1 MNIVRANPEQL
12 FEYGPFTVR
21 RQRPGEA
28 LSPLVSVDLMSLK
41 LDARI
46 PMQQHQDEEVFTY
59 LWRGSMQHQD
69 SNGERTQLS
78 AKRVMV
84 VNAGDGVQYEES
96 VPLYE
101 AELLQAVIRP
111 AQQGGEAM
119 TQVLER
125 DQGIMTNGWT
135 ELAGPEESD
144 APLELRQE
152 VYIFD
157 TMLERN
163 HTLDVPSMPGFV
175 AYLTVLEGI
184 IRVGDQRLGRGDAVS
199 GLDSSLEIVGD
210 RDANLVCFLV
220 KPDNF
225 A

>member
-157 TMLERN
+157 TLLERN
-163 HTLDVPSMPGFV
+163 HTLDVPSMPGFI

-184 IRVGDQRLGRGDAVS
+184 IRVGDQRLSRGDAVS
-199 GLDSSLEIVGD
+199 GLDSSVEIVGY
-210 RDANLVCFLV
+210 RDANLVCFLI

>member
-111 AQQGGEAM
+111 ALRGGEAM

-157 TMLERN
+157 TLLERN

-175 AYLTVLEGI
+175 AYLTVLQGI
-184 IRVGDQRLGRGDAVS
+184 IRVGDQRLSRGDAVS
-199 GLDSSLEIVGD
+199 GLDSSIEIVGD

>member
-111 AQQGGEAM
+111 SQQGGEAM

-157 TMLERN
+157 TLLERN

-184 IRVGDQRLGRGDAVS
+184 IRVGDLRLGRGDAVS
-199 GLDSSLEIVGD
+199 GLDSSIEIVGD

>member
-21 RQRPGEA
+21 RQRPGAA
-28 LSPLVSVDLMSLK
+28 LSPLISVDLMSLK

-46 PMQQHQDEEVFTY
+46 PMQQHQNEEVFTY

-78 AKRVMV
+78 AKKVMV
-84 VNAGDGVQYEES
+84 VNAGEGVQYEES

-111 AQQGGEAM
+111 SQPGGEAM

-135 ELAGPEESD
+135 ELAGPETSD

-152 VYIFD
+152 VYIYD
-157 TMLERN
+157 TLLARN
-163 HTLDVPSMPGFV
+163 HTLNVPSMPGFV
-175 AYLTVLEGI
+175 AYLTVLEGV
-184 IRVGDQRLGRGDAVS
+184 IRVGDHRLGRGDAVS
-199 GLDSSLEIVGD
+199 GLDDTIEIVGD
-210 RDANLVCFLV
+210 REANLVCFLV

>member
-111 AQQGGEAM
+111 SQQGGEAM

-157 TMLERN
+157 TLLERN

-199 GLDSSLEIVGD
+199 GLDSSIEIVGE

-225 A
+225 V

>member
-46 PMQQHQDEEVFTY
+46 PMQHHEDEEVFTY

-111 AQQGGEAM
+111 ALRGGEAM

-184 IRVGDQRLGRGDAVS
+184 IRVGDLRLSRGDAVS
-199 GLDSSLEIVGD
+199 GLDSSIEIVGD

>member
-28 LSPLVSVDLMSLK
+28 LSPLLTVDLMSLK

-46 PMQQHQDEEVFTY
+46 PMQQHQDEDVFTY

-78 AKRVMV
+78 AKKVMV
-84 VNAGDGVQYEES
+84 VNAGEGVQYEES

-111 AQQGGEAM
+111 LQPGGEAM

-152 VYIFD
+152 VYIYD
-157 TMLERN
+157 TLLERN
-163 HTLDVPSMPGFV
+163 QTVDVPSMQGFV

-184 IRVGDQRLGRGDAVS
+184 IRIGDQRLSRGDAVI
-199 GLDSSLEIVGD
+199 GLDSSMEITGD

-220 KPDNF
+220 KPDNV

>member
-28 LSPLVSVDLMSLK
+28 LSPLISVDLMSLK

-111 AQQGGEAM
+111 ALRGGEAM

-184 IRVGDQRLGRGDAVS
+184 IRVGDQRLSRGDAVS
-199 GLDSSLEIVGD
+199 GLDSSVEIVGD
-210 RDANLVCFLV
+210 RDANLVCFLI

>member
-157 TMLERN
+157 TLLERN

-184 IRVGDQRLGRGDAVS
+184 IRVGDQRLSRGDAVS
-199 GLDSSLEIVGD
+199 GLDSSIEIVGD

>member
-152 VYIFD
+152 VYILD
-157 TMLERN
+157 TLLERN

-199 GLDSSLEIVGD
+199 GLDSSIEIVGE

-225 A
+225 V

>member
-84 VNAGDGVQYEES
+84 VNSGDGVQYEES

-111 AQQGGEAM
+111 ALRGGEAM

-157 TMLERN
+157 TLLERN

-184 IRVGDQRLGRGDAVS
+184 IRVGDLRLSRGDAVS
-199 GLDSSLEIVGD
+199 GLDSSIEIVGD
-210 RDANLVCFLV
+210 RDANLVCFLI

>member
-111 AQQGGEAM
+111 ALRGGEAM

-157 TMLERN
+157 TLLERN

-184 IRVGDQRLGRGDAVS
+184 IRVGDLRLCRGDAVS
-199 GLDSSLEIVGD
+199 GLDSSIEIVGD

>member
-28 LSPLVSVDLMSLK
+28 LSPLVSVDSMSLK

-111 AQQGGEAM
+111 SQQGGEAM

-152 VYIFD
+152 VYILD
-157 TMLERN
+157 TLLERN

-199 GLDSSLEIVGD
+199 GLDSSIEIVGE

-225 A
+225 V

>member
-111 AQQGGEAM
+111 SQQGGEAM

-157 TMLERN
+157 TLLERN

-184 IRVGDQRLGRGDAVS
+184 IRVGDQRLSRGDAVS
-199 GLDSSLEIVGD
+199 GLDFSVEIVGD
-210 RDANLVCFLV
+210 RDANLVCFLI

>member
-21 RQRPGEA
+21 RQRPGAA
-28 LSPLVSVDLMSLK
+28 LSPLISVDLMSLK

-46 PMQQHQDEEVFTY
+46 PMQQHQNEEVFTY

-78 AKRVMV
+78 AKKVMV
-84 VNAGDGVQYEES
+84 VNAGEGVQYEES

-111 AQQGGEAM
+111 SQPGGEAM

-135 ELAGPEESD
+135 ELAGPETSD
-144 APLELRQE
+144 APLELRQK
-152 VYIFD
+152 VYIYD
-157 TMLERN
+157 TLLARN
-163 HTLDVPSMPGFV
+163 HTLNVPSMPGFV

-184 IRVGDQRLGRGDAVS
+184 IRVGDHRLGRGDAVS
-199 GLDSSLEIVGD
+199 GLDDTIEIVGD
-210 RDANLVCFLV
+210 REANLVCFLV

>member
-144 APLELRQE
+144 APLEMRQE

-157 TMLERN
+157 TLLERN

-199 GLDSSLEIVGD
+199 GLDSSVEIVGD

>member
-28 LSPLVSVDLMSLK
+28 LSPLLTVDLMSLK
-41 LDARI
+41 LDARL

-78 AKRVMV
+78 AKKVMV
-84 VNAGDGVQYEES
+84 VNAGEGVQYEES

-111 AQQGGEAM
+111 SQAGGEAM

-152 VYIFD
+152 VYIYD
-157 TMLERN
+157 TLLERN
-163 HTLDVPSMPGFV
+163 QTVDVPSMPGFV

-184 IRVGDQRLGRGDAVS
+184 IRIGDQRLSRGDAVS
-199 GLDSSLEIVGD
+199 GLDSSMEITGD

-220 KPDNF
+220 RPDNI

>member
-28 LSPLVSVDLMSLK
+28 LSPLISVDLMSLK

-111 AQQGGEAM
+111 SQQGGEAM

-144 APLELRQE
+144 APLELRQK

-157 TMLERN
+157 TLLERN

-199 GLDSSLEIVGD
+199 GLDSSIEIVGE

-225 A
+225 V

>member
-111 AQQGGEAM
+111 ALRGGEAM

-157 TMLERN
+157 TLLERN

-184 IRVGDQRLGRGDAVS
+184 IRVGDQRLSRGDAVS
-199 GLDSSLEIVGD
+199 GLDSSVEIVGD

>member
-28 LSPLVSVDLMSLK
+28 LSPLISVDLMSLK

-144 APLELRQE
+144 APLELRQK

-157 TMLERN
+157 TLLERN

-199 GLDSSLEIVGD
+199 GLDSSIEIVGE

-225 A
+225 V

>member
-1 MNIVRANPEQL
+1 VRANPEQL

-111 AQQGGEAM
+111 ALRGGEAM

-157 TMLERN
+157 TLLERN

-184 IRVGDQRLGRGDAVS
+184 IRVGDLRLSRGDAVS
-199 GLDSSLEIVGD
+199 GLDSSIEIVGD
-210 RDANLVCFLV
+210 RDANLVCFLI

>member
-21 RQRPGEA
+21 RQRPGET

-111 AQQGGEAM
+111 ALRGGEAM

-157 TMLERN
+157 TLLERN

-184 IRVGDQRLGRGDAVS
+184 IRVGDQRLSRGDAVS
-199 GLDSSLEIVGD
+199 GLDSSVEIVGD
-210 RDANLVCFLV
+210 RDANLVCFLI

>member
-28 LSPLVSVDLMSLK
+28 LSPLISVDLMSLK
-41 LDARI
+41 LDAWI

-111 AQQGGEAM
+111 ALRGGEAM

-157 TMLERN
+157 TLLERN

-199 GLDSSLEIVGD
+199 GLDSSIEIVGD

>member
-28 LSPLVSVDLMSLK
+28 LSPLISVDLMSLK

-111 AQQGGEAM
+111 ALRGGEAM

-157 TMLERN
+157 TLLERN

-184 IRVGDQRLGRGDAVS
+184 IRVGDLRLSRGDAVS
-199 GLDSSLEIVGD
+199 RLDSSVEIVGD
-210 RDANLVCFLV
+210 RDANLVCFLI

>member
-84 VNAGDGVQYEES
+84 VNSGDGVQYEES

-111 AQQGGEAM
+111 ALRGGEAM

-157 TMLERN
+157 TLLERN

-199 GLDSSLEIVGD
+199 GLDSSIEMVGD
-210 RDANLVCFLV
+210 RDANLVCFLI

>member
-28 LSPLVSVDLMSLK
+28 LSPLLTVDLMSLK
-41 LDARI
+41 LDARL

-78 AKRVMV
+78 AKKVMV
-84 VNAGDGVQYEES
+84 VNAGKGVQYEES

-111 AQQGGEAM
+111 SQPGGEAM

-152 VYIFD
+152 VYIYD
-157 TMLERN
+157 TLLERN
-163 HTLDVPSMPGFV
+163 QTVDVPSMPGFV

-184 IRVGDQRLGRGDAVS
+184 IRIGDQRLSRGDAVS
-199 GLDSSLEIVGD
+199 GLDSSMEITGD

-220 KPDNF
+220 RPDNI

>member
-21 RQRPGEA
+21 RQRPGAA
-28 LSPLVSVDLMSLK
+28 LSPLISVDLMSLK

-46 PMQQHQDEEVFTY
+46 PMQQHQNEEVFTY

-78 AKRVMV
+78 AKKVMV
-84 VNAGDGVQYEES
+84 VNAGEGVQYEES

-111 AQQGGEAM
+111 SQTGGEAM

-135 ELAGPEESD
+135 ELAGPETSD

-152 VYIFD
+152 VYIYD
-157 TMLERN
+157 TLLARN
-163 HTLDVPSMPGFV
+163 HTLNVPSMPGFV

-184 IRVGDQRLGRGDAVS
+184 IRVGDHRLGRGDAVS
-199 GLDSSLEIVGD
+199 GLDDTIEIVGD
-210 RDANLVCFLV
+210 REANLVCFLV

>member
-28 LSPLVSVDLMSLK
+28 LSPLISVDLMSLK

-157 TMLERN
+157 TLLERN

-184 IRVGDQRLGRGDAVS
+184 IRVGDLRLSRGDAVS
-199 GLDSSLEIVGD
+199 GLDSSVEIVGD

>member
-157 TMLERN
+157 TLLERN
-163 HTLDVPSMPGFV
+163 HTLDLPSMPGFV

-184 IRVGDQRLGRGDAVS
+184 IRVGDQRLGRGDALS
-199 GLDSSLEIVGD
+199 GLDSSIEIVGD

>member
-28 LSPLVSVDLMSLK
+28 LSPLISVDLMSLK

-157 TMLERN
+157 TLLERN

-184 IRVGDQRLGRGDAVS
+184 IRVGDLRLSRGDAVS
-199 GLDSSLEIVGD
+199 GLDSSIEIVGD
-210 RDANLVCFLV
+210 RDANLVCFLI

>member
-157 TMLERN
+157 TLLERN

-175 AYLTVLEGI
+175 AYLTVLEGV

-199 GLDSSLEIVGD
+199 GLDSSVEIVGD

-220 KPDNF
+220 KPDNV

>member
-157 TMLERN
+157 TLLERN

-199 GLDSSLEIVGD
+199 GLDSSVEIEGD

>member
-28 LSPLVSVDLMSLK
+28 LSPLISVDLMSLK

-101 AELLQAVIRP
+101 ADLLQAVIRP
-111 AQQGGEAM
+111 ALRGGEAM

-157 TMLERN
+157 TLLERN

-199 GLDSSLEIVGD
+199 GLDSSIEIVGE

>member
-144 APLELRQE
+144 APLELRQQ

-157 TMLERN
+157 TLLERN

-199 GLDSSLEIVGD
+199 GLDSSVEIVGD

>member
-125 DQGIMTNGWT
+125 EQGIMTNGWT

-157 TMLERN
+157 TLLERN

-184 IRVGDQRLGRGDAVS
+184 IHVGDQRLGRGDAVS
-199 GLDSSLEIVGD
+199 GLDSSIEIVGD

>member
-111 AQQGGEAM
+111 ALRGGEAM

-157 TMLERN
+157 TLLERN
-163 HTLDVPSMPGFV
+163 HTLDVPSMPDFV

-184 IRVGDQRLGRGDAVS
+184 IRVGDQRLSRGDAVS
-199 GLDSSLEIVGD
+199 GLDSSIEIVGD
-210 RDANLVCFLV
+210 RDANLVCFLI

>member
-111 AQQGGEAM
+111 ALQGGEAM

-157 TMLERN
+157 TLLERN

-199 GLDSSLEIVGD
+199 GLDSSIEIVGD

>member
-69 SNGERTQLS
+69 SNGERIQLS

-125 DQGIMTNGWT
+125 EQGIMTNGWT

-157 TMLERN
+157 TLLERN

-199 GLDSSLEIVGD
+199 GLDSSIEIVGD
-210 RDANLVCFLV
+210 RDANLVCFLI

>member
-111 AQQGGEAM
+111 AQRGGEAM

-157 TMLERN
+157 TLLERN

-184 IRVGDQRLGRGDAVS
+184 IRVGDLRLSRGDAVS
-199 GLDSSLEIVGD
+199 GLDSSIEIVGE

-225 A
+225 V

>member
-28 LSPLVSVDLMSLK
+28 LSPLISVDLMSLK

-157 TMLERN
+157 TLLERN

-184 IRVGDQRLGRGDAVS
+184 IRVGDLRLGRGDAVS
-199 GLDSSLEIVGD
+199 GLDSSIEIVGD
-210 RDANLVCFLV
+210 RDANLVCFLI